1 MHRSRPFRRSS
12 LSASLSVLLLALLCQ
27 GTVQA
32 QESPVDEGAEK
43 ARAEKMR
50 EEAKALREAA
60 EVRFKADEIAC
71 YERFLVNSCIDRVRQ
86 RHVEDTR
93 QARALD
99 LEAGRIELAEKNRR
113 YAERM
118 AGQAEQAPQKAV
130 EKAEQEARNR
140 ADSEARL
147 RALADK
153 DAGRIERE
161 QEGKSRALH
170 EAEARQSK
178 EAADA
183 RRRAA
188 EAAAA
193 AQRAS
198 QAESDRR
205 AYKERAAKAAEKRA
219 EKAEK
224 LKQADGAKTPAKAA
238 EPLMPGR

>member
-1 MHRSRPFRRSS
+1 MRRSRPSCRSS
-12 LSASLSVLLLALLCQ
+12 HSARLSVLLLALLCQ
-27 GTVQA
+27 GAVQA
-32 QESPVDEGAEK
+32 QETPVDEAAEK

-50 EEAKALREAA
+50 DEAKALREAA
-60 EVRFKADEIAC
+60 EVRFKADEITC
-71 YERFLVNSCIDRVRQ
+71 YERFLVNRCIDRVRQ
-86 RHVEDTR
+86 RHVEDIR

-99 LEAGRIELAEKNRR
+99 LEAGRIDLAEKNRR
-113 YAERM
+113 YADRL

-153 DAGRIERE
+153 DAERVKRE
-161 QEGKSRALH
+161 QEGQSRALH
-170 EAEARQSK
+170 EAESRQAK

-183 RRRAA
+183 RRRAT
-188 EAAAA
+188 EAAAS

-219 EKAEK
+219 EKAAK
-224 LKQADGAKTPAKAA
+224 LKQSEDGKFPAKAV
-238 EPLMPGR
+238 EPLTPAR